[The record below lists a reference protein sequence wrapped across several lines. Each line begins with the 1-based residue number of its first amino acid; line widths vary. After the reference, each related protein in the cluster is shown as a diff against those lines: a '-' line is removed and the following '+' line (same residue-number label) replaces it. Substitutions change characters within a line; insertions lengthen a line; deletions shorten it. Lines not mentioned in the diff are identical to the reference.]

1 MDNFVLHIKTKVVFG
16 KGEFSNLSKYA
27 KTLGKKALVVT
38 GKRFAKESGL
48 LDKALKQ
55 LEDSGIESVVFS
67 EVEPNPE
74 SDTVDRGGK
83 LARENHVDFVIALGG
98 GSVIDAAKM
107 IKVVAVTEK
116 PCWDYFER
124 PPKATIDKQK
134 LPLLTVV
141 TVAATG
147 SEIDSSC
154 VVTNTATR
162 DKRNISIDDLY
173 PDISIV
179 DPLLTLSTPKKQ
191 TVDGVVDMFTHI
203 LESYLSSKATAPVSD
218 RISEALLK
226 ECMKQGRIVINDLQN
241 IEARENISWISSLAL
256 SGIPTAGRGGPFTMH
271 TLENPLSGIF
281 HITHGRGLSAIMP
294 AFLVYTYDIY
304 KDRLESFGEMV
315 FGKKDAK
322 NTILEIVH
330 WLKDVEAFN
339 GLKDLGVDRSYFNTF
354 AETDIRDNGNP
365 DFIFAKRPLYKD
377 EIIKIYELAYDYT
390 DFEDKIR
397 GLPST

>member
-1 MDNFVLHIKTKVVFG
+1 VFG
-16 KGEFSNLSKYA
+16 KDEFDNLSKYA

-124 PPKATIDKQK
+124 PPKATIDKQT

-147 SEIDSSC
+147 SELDNGAVI
-154 VVTNTATR
+154 VNTQTR
-162 DKRNISIDDLY
+162 DKRGLFDENFY
-173 PDISIV
+173 PDISII

-218 RISEALLK
+218 GISEALMK
-226 ECMKQGRIVINDLQN
+226 EAMKHGEIAFNDLQN
-241 IEARENISWISSLAL
+241 VEARENLSWISSLAL
-256 SGIPTAGRGGPFTMH
+256 SQIPSAGRNGPFPIH
-271 TLENPLSGIF
+271 GLEHPISGLY
-281 HITHGRGLSAIMP
+281 HISHGRGLAI
-294 AFLVYTYDIY
+294 I
-304 KDRLESFGEMV
+304 
-315 FGKKDAK
+315 
-322 NTILEIVH
+322 
-330 WLKDVEAFN
+330 
-339 GLKDLGVDRSYFNTF
+339 
-354 AETDIRDNGNP
+354 
-365 DFIFAKRPLYKD
+365 
-377 EIIKIYELAYDYT
+377 
-390 DFEDKIR
+390 
-397 GLPST
+397 LPSFLYHTEENPFRAAKKAWKKRCSLRILHRNQ